1 MLFADLVLSRQEI
14 FFVADYLVFVDYC
27 YNFVVDI
34 TIFLGRMKNLRTTLQ
49 ACCCCTESRD
59 WLGTMVFLRDVI

>member
-1 MLFADLVLSRQEI
+1 MLFAELSLSRQGN

-34 TIFLGRMKNLRTTLQ
+34 TIFRQNEEFAHIFANMLLLYRIKRLARHDGLF
-49 ACCCCTESRD
+49 
-59 WLGTMVFLRDVI
+59 V

>member
-1 MLFADLVLSRQEI
+1 MLFADLVLSRQGN

-34 TIFLGRMKNLRTTLQ
+34 TIFRQNEEIVHIFASMLLLYRIKRLARHDGLF
-49 ACCCCTESRD
+49 A
-59 WLGTMVFLRDVI
+59 

>member
-1 MLFADLVLSRQEI
+1 MLFADLVLSRQGN

-34 TIFLGRMKNLRTTLQ
+34 TIFRQNEEFVHIFASMLLLFRIKRLARHDGLF
-49 ACCCCTESRD
+49 A
-59 WLGTMVFLRDVI
+59 